1 MKKGK
6 KVLAEMDILCPNA
19 KLKPETTYK
28 ILFEDSGASIVIID
42 KEGFYLFV
50 NSRAAG
56 NMGDMPE
63 NIIGKSIFNFLP
75 QKTAEKYFERN
86 RQLIE
91 AGASEKYEDTFELP
105 AGTKTFLITDHVL
118 KDENNKGYA
127 LQSSSVDITERKKSE
142 VALHESEEMYRLI
155 IQNLPGTTVMLFD
168 QSLRYLLVEG
178 YLHPDLGFTTDQL
191 VGKTLWEVLPLDR
204 AEQLAT
210 LYQNALKGKPLEN
223 YISEFKDRVFSV
235 NVVPVKNSQGLI
247 DHGLVISQDI
257 TESKRAEQA
266 LRVNEERLRELN
278 ATKDKFFS
286 IIAHD
291 LKSPFNSILGLS
303 NFIIEK
309 IHEKKYEDLEEYA
322 AIIRDSSQRTMSLL
336 SNLLEWSST
345 QTGRMEFKPE
355 KLEIISLIE
364 REIELLNDS
373 ARQKKI
379 TIGTELPKRSYAMID
394 PSMFMTI
401 VRNLFSNAIKFTR
414 LDGTIRISVIESE
427 QYAEIAV
434 SDNGIGIK
442 KENIENLFHI
452 EKVQS
457 TPGTQNEKGTG
468 LGLILCKEFVD
479 KHGGKIWVESE
490 SGKGSC
496 FHFTITR

>member
-1 MKKGK
+1 M
-6 KVLAEMDILCPNA
+6 
-19 KLKPETTYK
+19 
-28 ILFEDSGASIVIID
+28 
-42 KEGFYLFV
+42 
-50 NSRAAG
+50 
-56 NMGDMPE
+56 
-63 NIIGKSIFNFLP
+63 
-75 QKTAEKYFERN
+75 
-86 RQLIE
+86 
-91 AGASEKYEDTFELP
+91 
-105 AGTKTFLITDHVL
+105 
-118 KDENNKGYA
+118 
-127 LQSSSVDITERKKSE
+127 
-142 VALHESEEMYRLI
+142 
-155 IQNLPGTTVMLFD
+155 
-168 QSLRYLLVEG
+168 
-178 YLHPDLGFTTDQL
+178 
-191 VGKTLWEVLPLDR
+191 
-204 AEQLAT
+204 
-210 LYQNALKGKPLEN
+210 
-223 YISEFKDRVFSV
+223 
-235 NVVPVKNSQGLI
+235 
-247 DHGLVISQDI
+247 
-257 TESKRAEQA
+257 
-266 LRVNEERLRELN
+266 
-278 ATKDKFFS
+278 
-286 IIAHD
+286 
-291 LKSPFNSILGLS
+291 
-303 NFIIEK
+303 
-309 IHEKKYEDLEEYA
+309 
-322 AIIRDSSQRTMSLL
+322 
-336 SNLLEWSST
+336 EWSRT

-379 TIGTELPKRSYAMID
+379 TIETELPKRSYAMID

-401 VRNLFSNAIKFTR
+401 VRNLISNAIKFTG